1 MGGSIKEPSGE
12 EFSGISADA
21 VGALAAAMR
30 RPVES
35 TSDLRTIEALLE
47 PLRQALSGQASP
59 AGRAEAVLQL
69 AGMARD
75 ADPVLRLSA
84 LAAITGD
91 LRHYEELLDLVEAQ
105 FEQSGLDR
113 LLHIHCCLGRQLFL
127 MRMDAASRPG
137 FFEDRLFPY
146 YIRVVGA
153 IRRRL
158 GIDPRPRP
166 AGNPATGRVMLV
178 TNQFL
183 SLRHQPSRDLLSYA
197 TVLEERC
204 GRDVVI
210 LNTNIMP
217 ADIHSLFVPSFAA
230 SVEPA
235 FDGKQVI
242 EAEGRSYRM
251 LSSTVRMLTRDKID
265 WFLRAVD
272 WHDPDVVV
280 SLGGSVIVA
289 DLLAAA
295 RPTLCIPTTS
305 GATPS
310 LADIVLDFGGGSRP
324 AGGPLAASWRPFRF
338 LHSLIGAQPQVQAG
352 TAQTE
357 AQTAT
362 SGAEG
367 RAGFGLPDD
376 AFLCVVIGNRL
387 DEEADGAFLAM
398 LDSLIDRV
406 PLAAVA
412 FAGEAAALAGR
423 LHGSRHAG
431 RLFPL
436 GYVSDMAAL
445 LRAADAYVNPRRTG
459 GGASAAEALAAGV
472 VPVSLPVGDVAAVV
486 GPRFVVPD
494 YAAAV
499 DRLALLA
506 ENPAAFAAEVAEAGI
521 RSAKR
526 ADPAEA
532 AADLS
537 RYLDEVVAVHGR
549 RPAGSEINI

>member
-1 MGGSIKEPSGE
+1 MDASIEDSAGKDSAGE
-12 EFSGISADA
+12 DSAGNSADA
-21 VGALAAAMR
+21 VDALAAAMR

-35 TSDLRTIEALLE
+35 GSDLRAIEAQLE
-47 PLRQALSGQASP
+47 PLRHASP
-59 AGRAEAVLQL
+59 AERAGAAIRL
-69 AGMARD
+69 AGMVRA

-84 LAAITGD
+84 MAAITGD
-91 LRHYEELLDLVEAQ
+91 LRHYEDLLDLVEAQ

-113 LLHIHCCLGRQLFL
+113 LVHIYCCMGRQLFL
-127 MRMDAASRPG
+127 MRMDEASRPG
-137 FFEDRLFPY
+137 FFADRLFPY
-146 YIRVVGA
+146 YIRLIGA
-153 IRRRL
+153 IRSRL

-166 AGNPATGRVMLV
+166 AGSPATGRVMLV

-183 SLRHQPSRDLLSYA
+183 SMRHQPSRDLLSYA

-251 LSSTVRMLTRDKID
+251 LSSTGRALTRDRID
-265 WFLRAVD
+265 WFLRAVE

-280 SLGGSVIVA
+280 SLGGSVVVA

-305 GATPS
+305 GLTPS
-310 LADIVLDFGGGSRP
+310 LADIVLDYGGGSGSRP

-338 LHSLIGAQPQVQAG
+338 LFSLIGAPPPV
-352 TAQTE
+352 
-357 AQTAT
+357 QTADKAG
-362 SGAEG
+362 S
-367 RAGFGLPDD
+367 RAGFGLPDE
-376 AFLCVVIGNRL
+376 AFLCVVVGNRL

-398 LDSLIDRV
+398 LDSVIDRV
-406 PLAAVA
+406 PRVAVA
-412 FAGEAAALAGR
+412 FAGEAAALPER
-423 LHGSRHAG
+423 LQGSRHAK

-436 GYVSDMAAL
+436 GYVTDMAAL
-445 LRAADAYVNPRRTG
+445 MRVADAYVNPRRTG

-472 VPVSLPVGDVAAVV
+472 VPVSLPAGDVAAVI

-494 YAAAV
+494 YAAAL

-506 ENPAAFAAEVAEAGI
+506 GDPAVFAAEVAEARKRG
-521 RSAKR
+521 AKG

-537 RYLDEVVAVHGR
+537 RYLDEAVAVYGQ
-549 RPAGSEINI
+549 RPAGSGIGK

>member
-1 MGGSIKEPSGE
+1 MDVSTRKSAED
-12 EFSGISADA
+12 FADA
-21 VGALAAAMR
+21 VDALAAAMR

-35 TSDLRTIEALLE
+35 GSDLRAIEALLE
-47 PLRQALSGQASP
+47 PLRQALP
-59 AGRAEAVLQL
+59 AGRAEAVLRL
-69 AGMARD
+69 AGMVQEV
-75 ADPVLRLSA
+75 DPVLRLSA

-91 LRHYEELLDLVEAQ
+91 LRHYEDLFDLVEAQ
-105 FEQSGLDR
+105 FEQSDLDR
-113 LLHIHCCLGRQLFL
+113 LLHIQCCIGRQLFL

-146 YIRVVGA
+146 YIRLIGA

-166 AGNPATGRVMLV
+166 PGNPATGRVMLV

-217 ADIHSLFVPSFAA
+217 ADLHSLFVPSFAA
-230 SVEPA
+230 SIEPA

-251 LSSTVRMLTRDKID
+251 LSSTGRALTRDKVD

-280 SLGGSVIVA
+280 SLGGSVVVA

-305 GATPS
+305 GLTPS
-310 LADIVLDFGGGSRP
+310 LAGIVLDYGGGSRP
-324 AGGPLAASWRPFRF
+324 AGGPLAASWRPSRF
-338 LHSLIGAQPQVQAG
+338 LFSLIGTPPPVQAAP
-352 TAQTE
+352 AQIATDW
-357 AQTAT
+357 TAT
-362 SGAEG
+362 ARAES

-387 DEEADGAFLAM
+387 DEEADGAFLSM
-398 LDSLIDRV
+398 LDALIDRV
-406 PLAAVA
+406 PRAAVA

-423 LHGSRHAG
+423 LHRARHAG

-436 GYVSDMAAL
+436 GYVSDMTTL
-445 LRAADAYVNPRRTG
+445 LRVADAYVNPRRTG
-459 GGASAAEALAAGV
+459 GGASAAAALAAGV
-472 VPVSLPVGDVAAVV
+472 VPVSLPAGDVAAVI

-494 YAAAV
+494 YAAAL

-506 ENPAAFAAEVAEAGI
+506 EDPAAFAAVAAEA
-521 RSAKR
+521 RSRGAGR

-532 AADLS
+532 AAALS
-537 RYLDEVVAVHGR
+537 RYLDEAVAVH
-549 RPAGSEINI
+549 RPLP

>member
-1 MGGSIKEPSGE
+1 MDLSTGN
-12 EFSGISADA
+12 SADVVA
-21 VGALAAAMR
+21 ALCRAML
-30 RPVES
+30 RPIES
-35 TSDLRTIEALLE
+35 ASALREIEALLE
-47 PLRQALSGQASP
+47 RLRHAP
-59 AGRAEAVLQL
+59 PDERAACAMQL
-69 AGMARD
+69 GSLTGE

-84 LAAITGD
+84 MAAITGD
-91 LRHYEELLDLVEAQ
+91 LRHYEDLLDLVEAQ
-105 FEQSGLDR
+105 FEQSDLDR
-113 LLHIHCCLGRQLFL
+113 LLHIHCCIGRQLFL

-146 YIRVVGA
+146 YIRLIGA

-166 AGNPATGRVMLV
+166 PGNPATGRVMLV

-183 SLRHQPSRDLLSYA
+183 SMRHQPSRDLLSYA

-230 SVEPA
+230 SIEPA

-251 LSSTVRMLTRDKID
+251 LSSTGRTLTRDKVD

-272 WHDPDVVV
+272 WHDPDVVI
-280 SLGGSVIVA
+280 SLGGSVVVA

-305 GATPS
+305 GLTPS
-310 LADIVLDFGGGSRP
+310 LADIVLDYGGGSRP

-338 LHSLIGAQPQVQAG
+338 LFSLIGAPPPV
-352 TAQTE
+352 
-357 AQTAT
+357 QTANKAG
-362 SGAEG
+362 S
-367 RAGFGLPDD
+367 RADFGLPDD
-376 AFLCVVIGNRL
+376 AFLCVVVGNRL
-387 DEEADGAFLAM
+387 DEEADEAFLAM
-398 LDSLIDRV
+398 LDSLIDRAPQV
-406 PLAAVA
+406 AVA
-412 FAGEAAALAGR
+412 FAGEAGALPRR
-423 LHGSRHAG
+423 LQGSRHAG
-431 RLFPL
+431 RLFHL
-436 GYVSDMAAL
+436 GYVTDMADL
-445 LRAADAYVNPRRTG
+445 MQMADAYVNPQRTG

-472 VPVSLPVGDVAAVV
+472 VPVSLPVGDVSAVI
-486 GPRFVVPD
+486 GARFVVPD

-499 DRLALLA
+499 ERLALLA
-506 ENPAAFAAEVAEAGI
+506 GDPAIFAEAAAEA
-521 RSAKR
+521 RSQGVGR

-532 AADLS
+532 AAALS
-537 RYLDEVVAVHGR
+537 RYLDEAVSVH
-549 RPAGSEINI
+549 RPCP